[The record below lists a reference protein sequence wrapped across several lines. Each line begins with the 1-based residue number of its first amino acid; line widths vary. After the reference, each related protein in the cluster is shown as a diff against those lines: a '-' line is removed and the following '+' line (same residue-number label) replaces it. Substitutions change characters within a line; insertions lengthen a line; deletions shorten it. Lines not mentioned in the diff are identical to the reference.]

1 MIKSSL
7 RLAASAAAI
16 AMAASPAFAQVADEP
31 FEDEIFVTATKR
43 TTTLQD
49 TPVAVTV
56 TDFET
61 IERAE
66 INDVLDLQSVV
77 PSLRVNQLQASTQ
90 TNFIIRGF
98 GNGANNPG
106 IEPSVGVFVDGV
118 YRSRSAASIG
128 NLPNLERVEVLAGPQ
143 STLFGKNASAGVI
156 SIVTQAPQF
165 TPEGYVEAGVGNFDL
180 FQAKAYITAPIND
193 QWAYSLGGGFQN
205 RDGYFARVGGTE
217 RLNDRNRY
225 DIRGQLLWEP
235 DDSLSLRLI
244 GDYNN
249 IDELCCGTSTFV
261 ASDVSLLLTGLG
273 GTQIQPNF
281 NDPYARVAFADRT
294 SENSLEDY
302 GVSLQADYDFGNDLS
317 LTSIT
322 AYRENRSF
330 SDIDADFTTLDLLD
344 QNVRDDALDTFT
356 QELRIASNYD
366 GPLNFQLGAFYFNE
380 TVESDNSLGYGSD
393 LRAYLG
399 TLAQG
404 AFDLIEAANPDI
416 AAGEIFSDN
425 VLINEFFTQDDETYS
440 LFGTV
445 DFEVNDRITLT
456 GGLNYTDVSKEVT
469 GRAVNNDTFSNLDL
483 FGPTGANA
491 IGLNVF
497 LSGQDPIPGLLPG
510 GIPSFQAA
518 FGLAPTPANIQLIAT
533 GGAGAA
539 AQQAFAQY
547 NAGVTQFS
555 TAVAASPNNP
565 FAGLTAFQFQP
576 QFLPFPNSVE
586 SGRVN
591 NDDLSWSIRGNFEV
605 SDDLSVYG
613 AVATGFKAASFNLS
627 RDSRPFL
634 TDGPALQSAG
644 LLPNNYVV
652 ATGRNFGTRFA
663 EPEESIV
670 YEVGAKAR
678 FGLGTINVALFRQEL
693 ENFQTNAFVGSQFV
707 LANAGETRV
716 DGAEI
721 NGRLNLLDGFFI
733 DYAGTFLDAEY
744 TDFTNA
750 AGPAGGIVDLT
761 GTEPD
766 NIADVSLSIGAT
778 FEHDFDNGMEAFV
791 RADYQYESPTT
802 IAVNLQ
808 PDGLAAAA
816 ASRGGLGTT
825 LGLFEGYDEREQN
838 IVNVS
843 AGLGFESGTSIQVWG
858 RNVFGDDFA
867 TTLFPGVAQFG
878 IVNGYPSPPATYGIN
893 IRQEF

>member
-1 MIKSSL
+1 MKSAL

-16 AMAASPAFAQVADEP
+16 ALVASPAMAQIADEP

-77 PSLRVNQLQASTQ
+77 PSLRVDQLQASTQ

-118 YRSRSAASIG
+118 YRSRSAAAIG

-156 SIVTQAPQF
+156 SVVSQAPQF
-165 TPEGYVEAGVGNFDL
+165 DAEGYVEAGVGNFDL
-180 FQAKAYITAPIND
+180 FQAKAYYTAPISD
-193 QWAYSLGGGFQN
+193 TVAFSIGGGFQK
-205 RDGYFARVGGTE
+205 RDGYFVNVGNE
-217 RLNDRNRY
+217 NQRLNDRDRW
-225 DIRGQLLWEP
+225 DVRGQLLVEP
-235 DDSLSLRLI
+235 TDELSVRFI
-244 GDYNN
+244 ADYSQ

-261 ASDVSLLLTGLG
+261 ASTTSALLTSIG

-281 NDPYARVAFADRT
+281 NDPYARVAFVDRT
-294 SENSLEDY
+294 PVNTLDDY
-302 GVSLQADYDFGNDLS
+302 GLSMTVDYDFGNGLE

-322 AYRENRSF
+322 AYRENDSF

-344 QNVRDDALDTFT
+344 QNVRDDKIETFT
-356 QELRIASNYD
+356 QELRLASNYD
-366 GPLNFQLGAFYFNE
+366 GPLNFQVGAFIFDE
-380 TVESDNSLGYGSD
+380 QVDSANSIGYGSD

-425 VLINEFFTQDDETYS
+425 VLINEFFTQDDFTYS

-445 DFEVNDRITLT
+445 DFEVNDRLTLT
-456 GGLNYTDVSKEVT
+456 GGLNYTDVRKEVT
-469 GRAVNNDTFSNLDL
+469 GFSNNNDTFSNLDL
-483 FGPTGANA
+483 FGPAGANA
-491 IGLNVF
+491 VGLNVF
-497 LSGQDPIPGLLPG
+497 LSGQAAIPGLLPD
-510 GIPSFQAA
+510 GIPSFFNA
-518 FGLAPTPANIQLIAT
+518 FGLAPTPENFALLASGQ
-533 GGAGAA
+533 AGAA
-539 AQQAFAQY
+539 AQQGFLQY
-547 NAGVTQFS
+547 QAGVNQFA

-565 FAGLTAFQFQP
+565 FAALTAFQFQP
-576 QFLPFPNSVE
+576 QFLAFPNSVE
-586 SGRVN
+586 DGIVK
-591 NDDLSWSIRGNFEV
+591 NDDLSWSIRGNYELSDAV
-605 SDDLSVYG
+605 SLYG

-634 TDGPALQSAG
+634 TDAARLQSAG
-644 LLPNNYVV
+644 LLPNNYIP

-670 YEVGAKAR
+670 YEIGAKTR
-678 FGLGTINVALFRQEL
+678 FDLGTFNIALFSQRL

-716 DGAEI
+716 NGAEI
-721 NGRLNLLDGFFI
+721 TGRLNLLDSFFV

-750 AGPAGGIVDLT
+750 SGPAGGQIDLT

-766 NIADVSLSIGAT
+766 NIADVSLSIAGT
-778 FEHDFDNGMEAFV
+778 YEYELGNGIVGFV
-791 RADYQYESPTT
+791 RGDWQYESDST
-802 IAVNLQ
+802 IATNLSVE
-808 PDGLAAAA
+808 GLAAAT
-816 ASRGGLGTT
+816 ASNGLGQT
-825 LGLFEGYDEREQN
+825 LGVFEGFNDRSQS
-838 IVNVS
+838 IFNVS
-843 AGLGFESGTSIQVWG
+843 AGLGFENGTSVQIWG
-858 RNVFGDDFA
+858 RNIFGDEFA

-893 IRQEF
+893 VRQEF

>member
-1 MIKSSL
+1 MKSSL
-7 RLAASAAAI
+7 RLAASTAI
-16 AMAASPAFAQVADEP
+16 IALMAAPAHAQIADEP

-77 PSLRVNQLQASTQ
+77 PSLRVDQLQASTQ

-156 SIVTQAPQF
+156 SVVTQAPRFDQ
-165 TPEGYVEAGVGNFDL
+165 EGYVEAGIGNFDL
-180 FQAKAYITAPIND
+180 FQAKAYITGPLSD
-193 QWAYSLGGGFQN
+193 TVAYSLGGGFQN
-205 RDGYFARVGGTE
+205 RDGYFARSQGGD
-217 RLNDRNRY
+217 RLNDRNRF
-225 DIRGQLLWEP
+225 DIRGQLLFEP
-235 DDSLSLRLI
+235 SDDLSIRLI
-244 GDYNN
+244 ADYNE
-249 IDELCCGTSTFV
+249 IDELCCGTATFV
-261 ASDVSLLLTGLG
+261 ASDVSLLLTSIGQ
-273 GTQIQPNF
+273 TQIQGNF
-281 NDPYARVAFADRT
+281 NDPFARVAFTDIT
-294 SENSLEDY
+294 PENSLEDY
-302 GVSLQADYDFGNDLS
+302 GLSAQIDYDFGNDLS

-330 SDIDADFTTLDLLD
+330 SNIDADFTTLDLLD
-344 QNVRDDALDTFT
+344 ENIRDDALNTFT
-356 QELRIASNYD
+356 QELRLASNYD
-366 GPLNFQLGAFYFNE
+366 GPINFQVGGFYFNE
-380 TVESDNSLGYGSD
+380 SVDSFNTIAYGSD

-399 TLAQG
+399 TLAGG

-416 AAGEIFSDN
+416 AAGEIFGDQ
-425 VLINEFFTQDDETYS
+425 VDINEFFTQDDETFS

-469 GRAVNNDTFSNLDL
+469 GRSVNNDTFSNLDL
-483 FGPTGANA
+483 FGPAGANA

-497 LSGQDPIPGLLPG
+497 LSGQAPIPGLLPD
-510 GIPSFQAA
+510 GIPAFQTA
-518 FGLAPTPANIQLIAT
+518 FGLAPTPENFFLLAS

-539 AQQAFAQY
+539 AQQGFLAYQ
-547 NAGVTQFS
+547 AGVNQFA

-565 FAGLTAFQFQP
+565 FAALTAFQFQP
-576 QFLPFPNSVE
+576 QFLAFPNAVE
-586 SGRVN
+586 SGVVN
-591 NDDLSWSIRGNFEV
+591 NDDLSWSIRGNFEASDAV
-605 SDDLSVYG
+605 SIYG
-613 AVATGFKAASFNLS
+613 AIATGFKAASFNLS
-627 RDSRPFL
+627 RDSRPFQ
-634 TDGPALQSAG
+634 TDASALQAAG
-644 LLPNNYVV
+644 LLPNNYIP

-670 YEVGAKAR
+670 YEIGAKTR
-678 FGLGTINVALFRQEL
+678 FSLGTFNIALFSQRL

-716 DGAEI
+716 NGAEI
-721 NGRLNLLDGFFI
+721 TGRLNLTDGFFV

-750 AGPAGGIVDLT
+750 SGPAGGIVDLT

-778 FEHDFDNGMEAFV
+778 YEHDFGNGMEGFI
-791 RADYQYESPTT
+791 RGDYQYEAPTV
-802 IAVNLQ
+802 IATNLQ
-808 PDGLAAAA
+808 LPGLAAAA

-825 LGLFEGYDEREQN
+825 LGVFEGYDERSQN

-843 AGLGFESGTSIQVWG
+843 AGIGFETGTSVQIWG
-858 RNVFGDDFA
+858 RNVFGDDFV

-878 IVNGYPSPPATYGIN
+878 IVNGYPSPPPTYGIN